1 MESGRVRHSG
11 GTATSQRVD
20 SPRTPL
26 LCGWSCSCLLGVIP
40 SPTFPLLIAFHL
52 LLLHLGRMWER
63 TRSRRSGMLWG
74 ARAHTH
80 THEDALRAPGA
91 RGAKERGVGR
101 VGVGRSG
108 RGQRPSRKWET
119 RGYGGGERSPPPP
132 VRCQRPGGRAPS
144 LPPGAGTPACSP
156 QHPWPSPTR
165 ARVQAASRGH
175 GLFCHRGAAAPAL
188 KARLPLEP
196 TSCCGSGCVRQ
207 QKRRP
212 AAL

>member
-1 MESGRVRHSG
+1 MESGWVRHSG
-11 GTATSQRVD
+11 GTAISQRVD

-26 LCGWSCSCLLGVIP
+26 LCGLELFLLARCNTAAYISSTHRLPFTPPALGADVGKD
-40 SPTFPLLIAFHL
+40 TFPPFRNVV
-52 LLLHLGRMWER
+52 GG
-63 TRSRRSGMLWG
+63 TR
-74 ARAHTH
+74 AH

-91 RGAKERGVGR
+91 QGAKERGVGR

-108 RGQRPSRKWET
+108 RGKRPSRKWET

-132 VRCQRPGGRAPS
+132 VRCQRPGDRAPS

-188 KARLPLEP
+188 KAHLPLEP